1 MEQQRLEASF
11 PHDEIRSEQATALKF
26 IAAHPEGCI
35 IEATTGSG
43 KTAIGWA
50 ALKAAEK
57 MGQKGLVYVTPTK
70 TQAEQVLKGYAK
82 SGNNKVALT
91 VLGRAEYECLY
102 YQGISETPV
111 NAEQS
116 PCYMLDCGHRVDQ
129 ETGETED
136 EGEEPCPYYQA
147 KFEAKQSLM
156 SGGIVVT
163 TTAFYLMNRL
173 MVSGWREAEVAQTV
187 VDEAHTLPN
196 VARHIFDQTVTDWH
210 LKRVADMIET
220 INEAEA
226 GKLRTFYQ
234 AFMAMVMKKA
244 SQEATL
250 LTDEQI
256 EKLVDLLKEIDVA
269 ANEKSV
275 RAAIRNGTIDPVEDR
290 ETLRVLTNFIPGVRR
305 MIRSLQYSMEKS
317 TRRPLNYVVA
327 FHYKKD
333 DPAFSETKKKAR
345 YFLTVKSYYVAP
357 IIRKVFSGPTILLS
371 ATIGN
376 PAIFGF
382 ESGMKQPFIALESTF
397 SAKKTRLFQ
406 PRDMPN
412 LSYNKREEKDMKH
425 ALRDIVRAAKRF
437 ADAGHRSLI
446 VVVSEAERKR
456 VLARAADNQLD
467 MISYDKEQGVSARDA
482 ARRFKAG
489 EGSCL
494 VGTAAQYG
502 EGIDLPNGICP
513 VIFFLRPSFPS
524 PKDPVAQF
532 EERRFGEQR
541 WAIWRYRAVLQAL
554 QVRGRNI
561 RSAGDMGVCFFI
573 SSQFRDFV
581 AGALPHWL
589 RPAYRTKETF
599 DQNIQEALKLLA

>member
-1 MEQQRLEASF
+1 MEKQKLEASF
-11 PHDEIRSEQATALKF
+11 PHDEIRPEQAKALKF
-26 IAAHPEGCI
+26 IAEHPEGCI

-50 ALKAAEK
+50 TLKAAER

-70 TQAEQVLKGYAK
+70 AQAEQVMKGYAK
-82 SGNNKVALT
+82 SGNKVAMT

-102 YQGISETPV
+102 YQGLSETPV
-111 NAEQS
+111 NADQS

-156 SGGIVVT
+156 AGGIVVT

-173 MVSGWREAEVAQTV
+173 LVAGWRDAAVAQIV
-187 VDEAHTLPN
+187 VDEAHSLPN
-196 VARHIFDQTVTDWH
+196 IARHIFDQTVTDWH
-210 LKRVADMIET
+210 LKRVADIVELVSEE
-220 INEAEA
+220 EAD
-226 GKLRTFYQ
+226 KLRNFYQ
-234 AFMAMVMKKA
+234 AFMAMVMKKP

-250 LTDEQI
+250 LKDEQI
-256 EKLVDLLKEIDVA
+256 EKLADLLKEINVTA
-269 ANEKSV
+269 VEKGV
-275 RAAIRNGTIDPVEDR
+275 RSAIRSGAIDPVKDR
-290 ETLRVLTNFIPGVRR
+290 DALRVLTNFIPGVRR
-305 MIRSLQYSMEKS
+305 MIRSLQYSLEKS

-333 DPAFSETKKKAR
+333 DPAFTESKKKAR
-345 YFLTVKSYYVAP
+345 YYLTVKSYYVAP
-357 IIRKVFSGPTILLS
+357 IIRKVFSGPAVLLS

-376 PAIFGF
+376 PAIYGF

-397 SAKKTRLFQ
+397 SAAKTRLFQ

-412 LSYNKREEKDMKH
+412 LSFSKREEKDLKH

-456 VLARAADNQLD
+456 VLTRAVDNQLD
-467 MISYDKEQGVSARDA
+467 MLSYDKEQGVSAREA
-482 ARRFKAG
+482 ARRFKEG

-524 PKDPVAQF
+524 PKDPIAQF

-561 RSAGDMGVCFFI
+561 RSAGDVGVCFFI
-573 SSQFRDFV
+573 SAQFRDFV
-581 AGALPHWL
+581 SGALPGWL
-589 RPAYRTKETF
+589 RPAYKTKETF
-599 DQNIQEALKLLA
+599 EQNIRETLKLLG